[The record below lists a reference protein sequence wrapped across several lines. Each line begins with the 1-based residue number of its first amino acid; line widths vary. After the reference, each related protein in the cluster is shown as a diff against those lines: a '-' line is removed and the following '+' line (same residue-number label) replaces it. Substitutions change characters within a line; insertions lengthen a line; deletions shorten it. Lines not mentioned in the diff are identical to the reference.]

1 MTIVFSAYLI
11 FSVLFLSYS
20 GPLHVL
26 YSLVILLEDWS
37 YRQKKKT
44 LYLIFTWTFYF
55 DKKIIDFIEITTI
68 DQDLVKDWRET
79 ISEKENDIGTEFGFK
94 SQFPNIYTQSE
105 AIFEAMRISQVKRTE
120 DPERE
125 RDLYNNDL
133 LWILAL
139 PQSITLHWSHY
150 EPVLTSADRKMTR
163 LTAI

>member
-55 DKKIIDFIEITTI
+55 DKKIIDFIEITI
-68 DQDLVKDWRET
+68 VKSGLNICGEN
-79 ISEKENDIGTEFGFK
+79 ISEDLQIKWLELTDNVIT
-94 SQFPNIYTQSE
+94 
-105 AIFEAMRISQVKRTE
+105 AIFHQVLTFLKFS
-120 DPERE
+120 
-125 RDLYNNDL
+125 NI
-133 LWILAL
+133 ILIQL
-139 PQSITLHWSHY
+139 PQSYLSNKILSRKLDTVAITWSY
-150 EPVLTSADRKMTR
+150 KKFTLCTKVLLEISPKTS
-163 LTAI
+163 LL